1 MTNFFVSRWLG
12 AVTLLAWTATATIWS
27 WQSTQTWY
35 GWLVLTVLA
44 VASGYA
50 VYWIVISIIGFC
62 IAAVIA
68 WQSGRSKAAA
78 LAAVLM
84 LPLIAWG
91 GYAISRPALHVAAEA
106 PVAFGAVPPSPY
118 APPLSR
124 LSQPQGPFQ
133 QTGHMANNIVNTV
146 TGLGQAV
153 GTIRPTTAQ

>member
-1 MTNFFVSRWLG
+1 MTDFFVSRRLC
-12 AVTLLAWTATATIWS
+12 AVALLAWIVTATVWS

-35 GWLVLTVLA
+35 GWLILTVLA

-68 WQSGRSKAAA
+68 WQSARSKAAA
-78 LAAVLM
+78 LAAILM
-84 LPLIAWG
+84 LPLIAWW
-91 GYAISRPALHVAAEA
+91 YAITHPAPHVAAGA

-118 APPLSR
+118 TPPLSR

-133 QTGHMANNIVNTV
+133 QTSHMVDDIVKTV
-146 TGLGQAV
+146 TGLGQPV
-153 GTIRPTTAQ
+153 GNAE